1 MLAASVISE
10 VFGAHAIYGAF
21 LAGVILSQKRKRRDF
36 ILMKTYPLV
45 IGILAPVYF
54 TSIGLKANF
63 ATNFDLSI
71 ILLVF
76 IVACAGKIIGAGL
89 GANSAAYLEKRH
101 WRSVLG

>member
-1 MLAASVISE
+1 
-10 VFGAHAIYGAF
+10 
-21 LAGVILSQKRKRRDF
+21 
-36 ILMKTYPLV
+36 MKTYPLV